1 VQVASS
7 DSLVY
12 AESVDGNSLGSH
24 RTPLEHLRAAAKVAD
39 ERGHPAE
46 SFIRSAAGRIFTPE
60 RFSDNAFD
68 AAVDARRWVAARSL
82 EASQWGLSRGADYV
96 SRHWAIAASVDPSH
110 FARLEPAWGLPYAS
124 APGDSF
130 AVTGVPFGAYGDT
143 ADLRVAPDGT
153 TAITLQYCQDPDYHL
168 LIQSECC
175 LFEHDLGTGQAR
187 LITRLREASHG
198 HGELSLSPDG
208 RYLIAGYPTPQ
219 LVDVRTG
226 HCAEIGPGYRAATWY
241 PRGGASTVLAVTGE
255 HDAPPWKLVLIDL
268 STFAVQDFADLPR
281 RVDGVQVARDG
292 TIAARM
298 RPQEERGW
306 FDELVVSTDNGRSFE
321 PVAPLRGAGGWR
333 RRGRHPRWIERRPA
347 ADGPVMLTA
356 EFEESL
362 RAVPP
367 DNRIGTGEI
376 GWVMDTVASL
386 IRHRVDRLRA
396 KPPAT
401 DVILAQLAALTAL
414 PAQLD
419 PRIAGEVTRQVVPV
433 ARAAATTRE
442 GTRLAQ
448 SIADVAAGRQPPP
461 CTIRFGG

>member
-1 VQVASS
+1 MASS

-12 AESVDGNSLGSH
+12 AESVEGSSLGSH
-24 RTPLEHLRAAAKVAD
+24 ETPREHLRAAAKVAA

-60 RFSDNAFD
+60 VFSDTAFD
-68 AAVDARRWVAARSL
+68 AAVDVRRWVAARSL
-82 EASQWGLSRGADYV
+82 EASQWGLPRGADYV
-96 SRHWAIAASVDPSH
+96 ARHWAIAASVDPATFS
-110 FARLEPAWGLPYAS
+110 RLEPSWGLPYAS

-130 AVTGVPFGAYGDT
+130 AASGVPFGAYGDT
-143 ADLRVAPDGT
+143 ADLRVAPDGK

-175 LFEHDLGTGQAR
+175 LFEHELGTGQAR
-187 LITRLREASHG
+187 LITRLHEASHG
-198 HGELSLSPDG
+198 QGDLSLSPDG
-208 RYLIAGYPTPQ
+208 RYLIAGHPTPQ

-226 HCAEIGPGYRAATWY
+226 HCAGIGAGYRAATWY
-241 PRGGASTVLAVTGE
+241 PQGGASTVLAVTGE

-268 STFAVQDFADLPR
+268 ATFAVQDFADLPR

-298 RPQEERGW
+298 RPEEEKGW

-321 PVAPLRGAGGWR
+321 PVAPLRGASGWR
-333 RRGRHPRWIERRPA
+333 RRGRRPRWIERSAP
-347 ADGPVMLTA
+347 ADGPVTLQPA
-356 EFEESL
+356 FEESL
-362 RAVPP
+362 REAPP

-376 GWVMDTVASL
+376 GWVMETAATL
-386 IRHRVDRLRA
+386 IRQRVNRLRA

-401 DVILAQLAALTAL
+401 DLILAQLAALTAL

-442 GTRLAQ
+442 GTRLVQ
-448 SIADVAAGRQPPP
+448 SIAAVAAGRQPPP
-461 CTIRFGG
+461 STIRFGG